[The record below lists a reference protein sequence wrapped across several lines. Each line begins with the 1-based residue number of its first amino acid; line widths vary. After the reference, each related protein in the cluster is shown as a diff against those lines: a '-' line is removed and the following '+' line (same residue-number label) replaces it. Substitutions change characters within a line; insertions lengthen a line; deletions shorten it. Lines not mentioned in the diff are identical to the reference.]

1 MEKIPDYRIRE
12 EDVRN
17 ILIFYAKKLL
27 YNCLLHIMLCC
38 QGAETEA
45 QLVQVSERL
54 REHRL
59 RKAELYRQQAGLG
72 RADSELP
79 PPAPDTAVNLSQTC
93 HDRAHTESVPL
104 CQEEDHRPEPS
115 QDGRSTRQ
123 SQGAPGGG
131 GGASTIVPPPPYQ
144 FSDPCPGS
152 MRHVRIAEL
161 SSVDINWK
169 MLTLARPTSKIDE
182 DIFSK

>member
-1 MEKIPDYRIRE
+1 M
-12 EDVRN
+12 
-17 ILIFYAKKLL
+17 
-27 YNCLLHIMLCC
+27 
-38 QGAETEA
+38 
-45 QLVQVSERL
+45 

-59 RKAELYRQQAGLG
+59 RKAELYRQVAGQG
-72 RADSELP
+72 RTESDQVP
-79 PPAPDTAVNLSQTC
+79 PVPPAAEPAINLSQTC

-104 CQEEDHRPEPS
+104 CQEEELRAEPS
-115 QDGRSTRQ
+115 QEGRTTRQ
-123 SQGAPGGG
+123 SQAAP
-131 GGASTIVPPPPYQ
+131 TVPPPPYQ

-152 MRHVRIAEL
+152 MRHVRIGEL

>member
-1 MEKIPDYRIRE
+1 
-12 EDVRN
+12 
-17 ILIFYAKKLL
+17 
-27 YNCLLHIMLCC
+27 MLKNGMVNEQCSCC
-38 QGAETEA
+38 QPVETDA

-59 RKAELYRQQAGLG
+59 RKAELYRQQAGQG
-72 RADSELP
+72 RPDCQQLP
-79 PPAPDTAVNLSQTC
+79 QTEPVVNLSQSC

-104 CQEEDHRPEPS
+104 LSQEEEVRPDRRSEAAS
-115 QDGRSTRQ
+115 QEGRTTRQ
-123 SQGAPGGG
+123 SQAGAGPPGPPGPPGAP
-131 GGASTIVPPPPYQ
+131 TVPPPPYQ